1 LPSVRDRGYG
11 HTFLKEEEVME
22 RRTINIFDLV
32 GGNAAVSTEDGERL
46 FETISAFLEKGF
58 EVVLDFANIETL
70 LTTFLNAGIGQL
82 YSKYDSPRL
91 REHLSV
97 SNLAPEDRERMV
109 KTIERAKEYFRDKEN
124 VEDSIR
130 EALDDE

>member
-1 LPSVRDRGYG
+1 
-11 HTFLKEEEVME
+11 ME
-22 RRTINIFDLV
+22 RKIINIFDVV
-32 GGNAAVSTEDGERL
+32 GGKAAVSTEDGERL
-46 FETISAFLEKGF
+46 FETISAFLEKDF

-70 LTTFLNAGIGQL
+70 ITTFLNAAIGQL
-82 YSKYDSPRL
+82 YSKYDSPFL

-97 SNLAPEDRERMV
+97 RGLQPEDRKRMIDV
-109 KTIERAKEYFRDKEN
+109 IEGAKEYFKEKDKGN

>member
-1 LPSVRDRGYG
+1 
-11 HTFLKEEEVME
+11 ME
-22 RRTINIFDLV
+22 RKTINIFDVV
-32 GGNAAVSTEDGERL
+32 GGKAAVSTEDGERL
-46 FETISAFLEKGF
+46 FETISAFLEKDF

-70 LTTFLNAGIGQL
+70 ITTFLNAAIGQL
-82 YSKYDSPRL
+82 YSKYDSPFL

-97 SNLAPEDRERMV
+97 RGLQPEDKERIV
-109 KTIERAKEYFRDKEN
+109 KTIECAKEYFKEKNN